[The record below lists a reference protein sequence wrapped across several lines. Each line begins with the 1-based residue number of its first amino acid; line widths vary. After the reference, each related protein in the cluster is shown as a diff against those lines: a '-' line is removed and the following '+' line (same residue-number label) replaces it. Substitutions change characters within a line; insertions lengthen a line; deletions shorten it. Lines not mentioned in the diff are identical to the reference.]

1 MTVVLSARELTRHY
15 EVSRG
20 LFKGHA
26 LVRALNGVSFELEA
40 GKTLAVVGESGCGK
54 STLARALTLIEEPS
68 SGSLQIAGTEVNG
81 ADKAQRKQLRRDV
94 QMVFQSPYASLNPR
108 QKIGDQLAEPL
119 LINTSL
125 SKTERRDKVQKM
137 MQQVG
142 LRPEHYQR
150 YPHMFSGGQRQRI
163 ALARAMMLQ
172 PKVLVADEPTSALD
186 VSIQA
191 QVLNLFMDL
200 QKEFN
205 TAYVFISHNL
215 AVVRHVADQVLVMY
229 LGRPAEMGPKEDIY
243 EKPLHEDRDQNDHR
257 DWHPKHPEQ
266 NRAHDGSSSREFELT
281 DNSGR
286 SMQGTRVFFDPTST
300 VTQATTEQ
308 GCEACEERTAQQGNE
323 GPDGGPGR
331 NLRCCLGS
339 FLRSLL
345 GLRGILTRLFID
357 LLDAG
362 LGLGLGQASTLGHQ
376 LRQVGAILG
385 SHPAIGS
392 QAADQDPAGHAIGR
406 ILAYRDRAVATE

>member
-1 MTVVLSARELTRHY
+1 MSVVLTARELTRHY

-68 SGSLQIAGTEVNG
+68 SGSLQIDGTEVKG
-81 ADKAQRKQLRRDV
+81 ASKSERKQLRRDV

-125 SKTERRDKVQKM
+125 SKAERRDKVQKM
-137 MQQVG
+137 MEQVG

-243 EKPLHEDRDQNDHR
+243 EKPLH
-257 DWHPKHPEQ
+257 PY
-266 NRAHDGSSSREFELT
+266 
-281 DNSGR
+281 
-286 SMQGTRVFFDPTST
+286 
-300 VTQATTEQ
+300 TQALLSATPAIHPDPLKPKIRIAGELP
-308 GCEACEERTAQQGNE
+308 NPLDP
-323 GPDGGPGR
+323 PDGCAFHK
-331 NLRCCLGS
+331 RCPYATERCGVEVPA
-339 FLRSLL
+339 F
-345 GLRGILTRLFID
+345 
-357 LLDAG
+357 
-362 LGLGLGQASTLGHQ
+362 
-376 LRQVGAILG
+376 RQVGTR
-385 SHPAIGS
+385 
-392 QAADQDPAGHAIGR
+392 Q
-406 ILAYRDRAVATE
+406 VACHYAEQFL

>member
-1 MTVVLSARELTRHY
+1 MAVVLTARELTRHY

-68 SGSLQIAGTEVNG
+68 SGSLQIAGTEVKG
-81 ADKAQRKQLRRDV
+81 ASKAERKQLRRDV

-125 SKTERRDKVQKM
+125 SKAERREKVQRM
-137 MQQVG
+137 MEQVG

-215 AVVRHVADQVLVMY
+215 AVVRHVADDGLVMY
-229 LGRPAEMGPKEDIY
+229 LGRPAEMGPKADIY
-243 EKPLHEDRDQNDHR
+243 EKPLH
-257 DWHPKHPEQ
+257 PY
-266 NRAHDGSSSREFELT
+266 
-281 DNSGR
+281 
-286 SMQGTRVFFDPTST
+286 
-300 VTQATTEQ
+300 TQALLSATPAIHPDPLKPKIRIVGELP
-308 GCEACEERTAQQGNE
+308 NPLNP
-323 GPDGGPGR
+323 PDGCAFHK
-331 NLRCCLGS
+331 RCPYATERCGKEVPA
-339 FLRSLL
+339 F
-345 GLRGILTRLFID
+345 
-357 LLDAG
+357 
-362 LGLGLGQASTLGHQ
+362 
-376 LRQVGAILG
+376 RQVGTR
-385 SHPAIGS
+385 
-392 QAADQDPAGHAIGR
+392 Q
-406 ILAYRDRAVATE
+406 VACHYAEQFL

>member
-1 MTVVLSARELTRHY
+1 MAVVLTARDLTRHY

-68 SGSLQIAGTEVNG
+68 SGSLQIDGTEVKG
-81 ADKAQRKQLRRDV
+81 ASKSERKQLRRDV

-125 SKTERRDKVQKM
+125 SKAERREKVQKM
-137 MQQVG
+137 MEQVG

-229 LGRPAEMGPKEDIY
+229 LGRPAEMGPKADIY
-243 EKPLHEDRDQNDHR
+243 EKPLH
-257 DWHPKHPEQ
+257 PY
-266 NRAHDGSSSREFELT
+266 
-281 DNSGR
+281 
-286 SMQGTRVFFDPTST
+286 
-300 VTQATTEQ
+300 TQALLSATPAIHPDPLKPKIRIVGELP
-308 GCEACEERTAQQGNE
+308 NPLNP
-323 GPDGGPGR
+323 PDGCAFHK
-331 NLRCCLGS
+331 RCPYATERCGVEVPAFRPVGS
-339 FLRSLL
+339 
-345 GLRGILTRLFID
+345 
-357 LLDAG
+357 
-362 LGLGLGQASTLGHQ
+362 
-376 LRQVGAILG
+376 RQVACHYAEQFL
-385 SHPAIGS
+385 
-392 QAADQDPAGHAIGR
+392 
-406 ILAYRDRAVATE
+406 

>member
-1 MTVVLSARELTRHY
+1 MAVVLSARELTRHY

-68 SGSLQIAGTEVNG
+68 SGSLQIAGTEVKG
-81 ADKAQRKQLRRDV
+81 ASKAERKQLRRDV

-125 SKTERRDKVQKM
+125 SKAERREKVQKM
-137 MQQVG
+137 MEQVG

-215 AVVRHVADQVLVMY
+215 AVVRHVADHVLVMY
-229 LGRPAEMGPKEDIY
+229 LGRPVEMGPKGDIY
-243 EKPLHEDRDQNDHR
+243 EKPLH
-257 DWHPKHPEQ
+257 PY
-266 NRAHDGSSSREFELT
+266 
-281 DNSGR
+281 
-286 SMQGTRVFFDPTST
+286 
-300 VTQATTEQ
+300 TQALLSATPAIHPAPLKPKIRIVGELP
-308 GCEACEERTAQQGNE
+308 NPLNP
-323 GPDGGPGR
+323 PDGCAFHK
-331 NLRCCLGS
+331 RCPYATERC
-339 FLRSLL
+339 
-345 GLRGILTRLFID
+345 
-357 LLDAG
+357 AKEVP
-362 LGLGLGQASTLGHQ
+362 A
-376 LRQVGAILG
+376 LRQV
-385 SHPAIGS
+385 SS
-392 QAADQDPAGHAIGR
+392 RQ
-406 ILAYRDRAVATE
+406 VACHYAEQFL

>member
-1 MTVVLSARELTRHY
+1 MAVVLSARELTRHY

-68 SGSLQIAGTEVNG
+68 SGSLQIAGHEVKG
-81 ADKAQRKQLRRDV
+81 ASKDQRKQLRRDV

-125 SKTERRDKVQKM
+125 SKTERREKVQKM
-137 MQQVG
+137 MEQVG

-243 EKPLHEDRDQNDHR
+243 DKPLH
-257 DWHPKHPEQ
+257 PY
-266 NRAHDGSSSREFELT
+266 
-281 DNSGR
+281 
-286 SMQGTRVFFDPTST
+286 
-300 VTQATTEQ
+300 TQALLSATPAIHPDPLKPKIRIAGELP
-308 GCEACEERTAQQGNE
+308 NPLNP
-323 GPDGGPGR
+323 PDGCAFHK
-331 NLRCCLGS
+331 RCPHATERC
-339 FLRSLL
+339 
-345 GLRGILTRLFID
+345 
-357 LLDAG
+357 AKEVP
-362 LGLGLGQASTLGHQ
+362 A
-376 LRQVGAILG
+376 LRQV
-385 SHPAIGS
+385 STR
-392 QAADQDPAGHAIGR
+392 Q
-406 ILAYRDRAVATE
+406 VACHYAEQFL

>member
-1 MTVVLSARELTRHY
+1 MAVVLSARELTRHY

-68 SGSLQIAGTEVNG
+68 SGSLQIAGTEVKG
-81 ADKAQRKQLRRDV
+81 ASKAERKQLRRDV

-125 SKTERRDKVQKM
+125 SKAERRDKVQKM
-137 MQQVG
+137 MEQVG

-243 EKPLHEDRDQNDHR
+243 EKPLH
-257 DWHPKHPEQ
+257 PY
-266 NRAHDGSSSREFELT
+266 
-281 DNSGR
+281 
-286 SMQGTRVFFDPTST
+286 
-300 VTQATTEQ
+300 TQALLSATPAIHPDPLKPKMRIVGELP
-308 GCEACEERTAQQGNE
+308 NPLNP
-323 GPDGGPGR
+323 PDGCAFHKRCPYATER
-331 NLRCCLGS
+331 CAKEVPALRLV
-339 FLRSLL
+339 
-345 GLRGILTRLFID
+345 
-357 LLDAG
+357 
-362 LGLGLGQASTLGHQ
+362 ST
-376 LRQVGAILG
+376 RQVACHYAEQFL
-385 SHPAIGS
+385 
-392 QAADQDPAGHAIGR
+392 
-406 ILAYRDRAVATE
+406 

>member
-1 MTVVLSARELTRHY
+1 MAVVLTARELTRHY

-26 LVRALNGVSFELEA
+26 TVRALNGVSFELEA

-68 SGSLQIAGTEVNG
+68 SGSLQIAGTEVTG
-81 ADKAQRKQLRRDV
+81 ASKRERKQLRRDV

-125 SKTERRDKVQKM
+125 SKAERRDKVQKM
-137 MQQVG
+137 MEQVG

-200 QKEFN
+200 QQEFN

-243 EKPLHEDRDQNDHR
+243 ERPLH
-257 DWHPKHPEQ
+257 PY
-266 NRAHDGSSSREFELT
+266 
-281 DNSGR
+281 
-286 SMQGTRVFFDPTST
+286 
-300 VTQATTEQ
+300 TQALLSATPAIHPDPLKPKIRIAGELPNPLNPPEGCAFHKRCPYATE
-308 GCEACEERTAQQGNE
+308 
-323 GPDGGPGR
+323 
-331 NLRCCLGS
+331 RCAKEVPAFRHVGS
-339 FLRSLL
+339 
-345 GLRGILTRLFID
+345 
-357 LLDAG
+357 
-362 LGLGLGQASTLGHQ
+362 
-376 LRQVGAILG
+376 RQVACHYAEQFL
-385 SHPAIGS
+385 
-392 QAADQDPAGHAIGR
+392 
-406 ILAYRDRAVATE
+406 

>member
-1 MTVVLSARELTRHY
+1 MAVVLSARELTRHY

-68 SGSLQIAGTEVNG
+68 SGSLQIDGTEVKG
-81 ADKAQRKQLRRDV
+81 ASKAERKQLRRDV

-125 SKTERRDKVQKM
+125 SKAERRDKVQKM
-137 MQQVG
+137 MEQVG

-243 EKPLHEDRDQNDHR
+243 EKPLH
-257 DWHPKHPEQ
+257 PY
-266 NRAHDGSSSREFELT
+266 
-281 DNSGR
+281 
-286 SMQGTRVFFDPTST
+286 
-300 VTQATTEQ
+300 TQALLSATPAIHPDPLKPKIRIVGELP
-308 GCEACEERTAQQGNE
+308 NPLNP
-323 GPDGGPGR
+323 PDGCAFHKRFPYATE
-331 NLRCCLGS
+331 RC
-339 FLRSLL
+339 
-345 GLRGILTRLFID
+345 
-357 LLDAG
+357 AKEVP
-362 LGLGLGQASTLGHQ
+362 A
-376 LRQVGAILG
+376 LRQV
-385 SHPAIGS
+385 STR
-392 QAADQDPAGHAIGR
+392 Q
-406 ILAYRDRAVATE
+406 VACHYAEQFL

>member
-1 MTVVLSARELTRHY
+1 MTAVLTARDLTRHY

-54 STLARALTLIEEPS
+54 STLARALTLIEEPTA
-68 SGSLQIAGTEVNG
+68 GSLQIAGTEVNG
-81 ADKAQRKQLRRDV
+81 ASKAERRQLRRDV

-125 SKTERRDKVQKM
+125 SKAERRERVQAM

-200 QKEFN
+200 QKQFN

-243 EKPLHEDRDQNDHR
+243 EKPLH
-257 DWHPKHPEQ
+257 PY
-266 NRAHDGSSSREFELT
+266 
-281 DNSGR
+281 
-286 SMQGTRVFFDPTST
+286 
-300 VTQATTEQ
+300 TQALLSATPAIHPDPLKPKIRITGELP
-308 GCEACEERTAQQGNE
+308 NPLNP
-323 GPDGGPGR
+323 PDGCAFHK
-331 NLRCCLGS
+331 RCPYATERCGKEVPA
-339 FLRSLL
+339 F
-345 GLRGILTRLFID
+345 
-357 LLDAG
+357 
-362 LGLGLGQASTLGHQ
+362 
-376 LRQVGAILG
+376 RQVGTR
-385 SHPAIGS
+385 
-392 QAADQDPAGHAIGR
+392 Q
-406 ILAYRDRAVATE
+406 VACHYAEQFL

>member
-68 SGSLQIAGTEVNG
+68 SGSLQIAGTEVKG
-81 ADKAQRKQLRRDV
+81 ASKAERKQLRRDV

-119 LINTSL
+119 LINTAL
-125 SKTERRDKVQKM
+125 SKAERREKVQKM
-137 MQQVG
+137 MEQVG

-243 EKPLHEDRDQNDHR
+243 EKPLH
-257 DWHPKHPEQ
+257 PY
-266 NRAHDGSSSREFELT
+266 
-281 DNSGR
+281 
-286 SMQGTRVFFDPTST
+286 
-300 VTQATTEQ
+300 TQALLSATPAIHPDPLKPKIRIAGELP
-308 GCEACEERTAQQGNE
+308 NPLNP
-323 GPDGGPGR
+323 PDGCAFHK
-331 NLRCCLGS
+331 RCPYATERC
-339 FLRSLL
+339 
-345 GLRGILTRLFID
+345 
-357 LLDAG
+357 AKEVP
-362 LGLGLGQASTLGHQ
+362 A
-376 LRQVGAILG
+376 LRQV
-385 SHPAIGS
+385 STR
-392 QAADQDPAGHAIGR
+392 Q
-406 ILAYRDRAVATE
+406 VACHYAEQFL